1 MRLTKIYTKI
11 GDKGT
16 TMLATGAMVDK
27 DCVRIEA
34 YGTVDELNSWV
45 GLLRDSLLDTGS
57 PDVTQLVQSLL
68 KVQNE
73 LFDVGGEL
81 SVPAEVLDTS
91 RQQVVGP
98 EAILRLEREIDEW
111 NETLEPLKNFVL
123 PGGHRANS
131 VAHLARTVCRRAERR
146 VVAMA
151 RTEVVRDDVRIYLNR
166 LSDWLFVVSRILS
179 KTFGALEILWKQKG
193 KN

>member
-1 MRLTKIYTKI
+1 
-11 GDKGT
+11 
-16 TMLATGAMVDK
+16 MLATGAMVDK

-45 GLLRDSLLDTGS
+45 GLLRDSLLETES
-57 PDVTQLVQSLL
+57 SEVTLLVQSLL

-81 SVPAEVLDTS
+81 SVPTEALDTS

-98 EAILRLEREIDEW
+98 ESIQRLEREIDEW
-111 NETLEPLKNFVL
+111 NEELEPLKNFVL
-123 PGGHRANS
+123 PGGHRTNS

-151 RTEVVRDDVRIYLNR
+151 RTEAVRDDVRIYLNR
-166 LSDWLFVVSRILS
+166 LSDWLFVISRILS
-179 KTFGALEILWKQKG
+179 KSLGAPEILWKQKG